1 MITIIIPIE
10 AFRRAWLCIKTC
22 HQTLEINTCC
32 VASTNSRISLRSHQ
46 KVEFRQPD
54 LFACW
59 TRSTFD
65 PRKTRSVEI
74 KWGFRTLLVKSM
86 VGSTV
91 SVFSNQDCKNRDKTF
106 ACFNFKW
113 SSSCCLSG
121 ASCEWFWG
129 AASREY
135 RQESVLLSIPS
146 SISTFWK
153 AVFDFLLVSAGGIAR
168 STFMS
173 RYHLVERGQLCLVVT
188 SVGDNPALVG
198 KIVMLSSV
206 LRILHTFFS
215 WLRKV
220 GGSCRQL
227 LPQLQGVVPDRLL
240 RCRNY
245 V

>member
-65 PRKTRSVEI
+65 PRKTRSVET

-135 RQESVLLSIPS
+135 RQRVRVAVNSFLHFHLLKGSLWFPS
-146 SISTFWK
+146 CIRWWDRS
-153 AVFDFLLVSAGGIAR
+153 FDFHVSLSSRRAR
-168 STFMS
+168 S
-173 RYHLVERGQLCLVVT
+173 
-188 SVGDNPALVG
+188 ALPCSHECWG
-198 KIVMLSSV
+198 
-206 LRILHTFFS
+206 
-215 WLRKV
+215 
-220 GGSCRQL
+220 
-227 LPQLQGVVPDRLL
+227 
-240 RCRNY
+240 
-245 V
+245 